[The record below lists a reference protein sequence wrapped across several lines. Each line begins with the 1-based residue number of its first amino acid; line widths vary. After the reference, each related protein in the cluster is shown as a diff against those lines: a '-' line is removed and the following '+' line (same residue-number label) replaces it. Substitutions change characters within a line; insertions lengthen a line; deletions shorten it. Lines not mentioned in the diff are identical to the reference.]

1 MGMFDEIIVPKSYLK
16 SLLDKKDEHLFN
28 TNHTFQTKDM
38 CCAMDVYKVYRQ
50 RLYKLEK
57 NSFSGKKEDWTS
69 VNDNVDISFCDSIKD
84 DKGDVWWS
92 EFEFTFKKGRIDTK
106 SKIRLNI
113 TETKKDRSEIDRMWD
128 TEQEILDTY
137 RNSSAKYKLFSFLE
151 KCFQKATNWA
161 RKKHSIPL
169 PIRREA
175 YEKSGRLKKDPDCL
189 NVYKDV

>member
-1 MGMFDEIIVPKSYLK
+1 MGMFDEIIVPKSYLRN
-16 SLLDKKDEHLFN
+16 LLDKQDEKLFKTSHL
-28 TNHTFQTKDM
+28 FQTKDM
-38 CCAMDVYKVYRQ
+38 DCMMDVYKVYRQ
-50 RLYKLEK
+50 RLHKLEK
-57 NSFSGKKEDWTS
+57 NSFSEKKENWIS
-69 VNDNVDISFCDSIKD
+69 VNDNVDIRFYDSIKD

-106 SKIRLNI
+106 SKIRLNS

-128 TEQEILDTY
+128 TEQEILDAY
-137 RNSSAKYKLFSFLE
+137 RNRSVKYKIFAFLE
-151 KCFQKATNWA
+151 KRFQKASNWA
-161 RKKHSIPL
+161 RGKHSIPL

>member
-16 SLLDKKDEHLFN
+16 SLLDKKDEKLFD

-38 CCAMDVYKVYRQ
+38 NRSMDVYKVYRQ
-50 RLYKLEK
+50 RLYKLEI
-57 NSFSGKKEDWTS
+57 NSFSEKKEDWSS

-84 DKGDVWWS
+84 DKGNVWWS
-92 EFEFTFKKGRIDTK
+92 EFEFTFKKGKIDTK

-113 TETKKDRSEIDRMWD
+113 TETKKDRSETDKMCD
-128 TEQEILDTY
+128 TEQEILDAY
-137 RNSSAKYKLFSFLE
+137 RNRSVKYKIFAFLE
-151 KCFQKATNWA
+151 KRFLKATNWA

-189 NVYKDV
+189 DVYKDV